1 MVLLGVRP
9 GGGTPGWH
17 VLGRETFLAPVTWVD
32 GWPVVGEVALD
43 LPELPWPLSPGP
55 VEERRDDFELA
66 ELRPSWIS
74 LRDRPAELCTTQE
87 RPGWLTLRARGS
99 SLDEP
104 DVVFTGRRQQHL
116 ACRAR
121 TLVDPSEGRGG
132 LAVRLDERHHYA
144 IEVSGTD
151 VRVIARVGSLRTV
164 VAVRSVP
171 AGPVILSVTI
181 TEPPSPYGPRTGP
194 DVVSLGVERPDG
206 ARTELATLD
215 GRYLSTEVAGGFTG
229 RVIGMYAAEGTVRF
243 DWFDY
248 EPLDR

>member
-1 MVLLGVRP
+1 
-9 GGGTPGWH
+9 
-17 VLGRETFLAPVTWVD
+17 TWVD
-32 GWPVVGEVALD
+32 DWPVVGEVTLD

-74 LRDRPAELCTTQE
+74 LRDRSAEHCTTKE

-99 SLDEP
+99 SLDQP

-132 LAVRLDERHHYA
+132 LAVRLDEQHHYA
-144 IEVSGTD
+144 IEASGTK
-151 VRVIARVGSLRTV
+151 VRVIAHVGSLRTV
-164 VAVRSVP
+164 VAAHPVP
-171 AGPVILSVTI
+171 TGPVVLTVTV
-181 TEPPSPYGPRTGP
+181 TEPPSPNGPCTGP
-194 DVVSLGVERPDG
+194 DVVSLGIEQPDG
-206 ARTELATLD
+206 TYTELATLD

-229 RVIGMYAAEGTVRF
+229 RVIGMYAAAGSVHF

-248 EPLDR
+248 EPFDG